1 MSGAIV
7 GAGAASASLALVAGE
22 ALTVPSL
29 TVADATIGALCVI
42 VTVHVPVRRVNPSK
56 LKRADALR
64 AIAGEMLQTKTPVV
78 VAFADAA
85 FAACSVTCR
94 WKGSGSV

>member
-1 MSGAIV
+1 VSGAIV

-29 TVADATIGALCVI
+29 TVANATVRALRI
-42 VTVHVPVRRVNPSK
+42 LVTVHVPVGRVNPSK

-64 AIAGEMLQTKTPVV
+64 AIAGEMLQTKSPVV